1 MCGYG
6 MSPLAGVE
14 VSDLPCL
21 SSQSSQAAQVFPEH
35 SSSHTLISGL
45 LFVSWGHDLAAAAAE
60 GGGGGWKYSQLCCL
74 PPIIREHN
82 FYI

>member
-1 MCGYG
+1 MCGCGYG

-14 VSDLPCL
+14 VSDLPRL
-21 SSQSSQAAQVFPEH
+21 SSQSSQAAQVFPQH

-45 LFVSWGHDLAAAAAE
+45 LFVSWGHDLAAAE
-60 GGGGGWKYSQLCCL
+60 GGGGWKYSRLCCL